1 MRTFCSLILATLALG
16 CGAGYAAKLDSRANI
31 ERAVERV
38 EAGQQALA
46 RVYLEPAL
54 IDPRLSPAERSRAYY
69 IRGYSFFAQGLY
81 ASAAKDYHHA
91 LEFNPGNPVV
101 LAAVAQLHL
110 EGHGVDRSP
119 ELAVDLFR
127 QAAEAGLPE
136 GELRM
141 GYLYLQGMGVAQDI
155 DEARNWFGKAA
166 EGGSA
171 LAMLQMAQTWRQPW
185 AADPDPEQALEW
197 LERAH
202 AAGAVD
208 ALAYAGFM
216 FEGGEFGAPDMDA
229 ARARFE
235 SAATAGS
242 ALARAKLA
250 HLYLTGEGSAGDL
263 GRALTL
269 FTQAAEQNH
278 PAGYMG
284 LAYLYE
290 SGTGVAE
297 NAETALAWY
306 TRAGEAGVIDAQLW
320 LAYTALREGGLE
332 GQRRALDWLARAAA
346 QNNPRAMNDYAW
358 LLATSEHAELRDGA
372 RAVSLAR
379 RAVARDRNASFLDT
393 LAAAYAEVGQFEQ
406 AIALQQEALATLPE
420 EAAQLAAEL
429 AAHLEAFETGRPWRE

>member
-1 MRTFCSLILATLALG
+1 MRTLCYLALVAVALF
-16 CGAGYAAKLDSRANI
+16 CASAHAAKLDSRANI
-31 ERAVERV
+31 ERAVELV
-38 EAGQQALA
+38 EAGQLALA

-110 EGHGVDRSP
+110 EGLGVDRSP
-119 ELAVDLFR
+119 ALAVDLFR
-127 QAAEAGLPE
+127 QAADAGLPE

-141 GYLYLQGMGVAQDI
+141 GYLYLQGMGVEQDL
-155 DEARNWFGKAA
+155 DEARRWFGKAA
-166 EGGSA
+166 ESGSA

-185 AADPDPEQALEW
+185 TDEPDPEQALAW

-216 FEGGEFGAPDMDA
+216 FEGDELGEPDIEV
-229 ARARFE
+229 ARERFE
-235 SAATAGS
+235 AAATAGS

-250 HLYLTGEGSAGDL
+250 HLYLTGEGVAVDL
-263 GRALTL
+263 ERALAL
-269 FTQAAEQNH
+269 FTQAAEQGH

-297 NAETALAWY
+297 DTEAALDWY
-306 TRAGEAGVIDAQLW
+306 TQAAEVGVVDAQLR
-320 LAYTALREGGLE
+320 LAYAALRRGGLD
-332 GQRRALDWLARAAA
+332 GQRMALDWLARAAA
-346 QNNPRAMNDYAW
+346 QNSPRAMNDYAW
-358 LLATSEHAELRDGA
+358 LLATSEYAELRDGT
-372 RAVSLAR
+372 RALSLAR
-379 RAVARDRNASFLDT
+379 RAVARDRNPSFLDT
-393 LAAAYAEVGQFEQ
+393 LAAAYAEAGQFEQ
-406 AIALQQEALATLPE
+406 AITLQREALAAVPE
-420 EAAQLAAEL
+420 DATQLAAEL
-429 AAHLEAFETGRPWRE
+429 AAHLEAFESGRPWRE